1 MSNKDSN
8 ILISD
13 QHYTLIGKI
22 AANWATL
29 EALINSTIWRVR
41 P

>member
-1 MSNKDSN
+1 MPNKNFN
-8 ILISD
+8 IQLSE

-29 EALINSTIWRVR
+29 EALINSAI
-41 P
+41 